1 MIRTQVGN
9 GKAVMNNGY
18 KRIEKEEISKLHFPS
33 EEVLVSEQEITR
45 RRLDLER
52 TPVLGNLDHIK
63 IKLFFEDERE
73 KLFVETT
80 VWAVTT
86 DRVVL
91 KQGVTIPIHRIF
103 KVF

>member
-1 MIRTQVGN
+1 MIRTQLVRE
-9 GKAVMNNGY
+9 KAVMNNGH
-18 KRIEKEEISKLHFPS
+18 KRIEEEEVSKLNFPS
-33 EEVLVSEQEITR
+33 DEVLFTEQEIAQR
-45 RRLDLER
+45 RIALER
-52 TPVLGNLDHIK
+52 APMLGNLDHIK

-91 KQGVTIPIHRIF
+91 KQGVTIPIHRIC
-103 KVF
+103 KVL

>member
-1 MIRTQVGN
+1 MIRTQLGRERTFIN
-9 GKAVMNNGY
+9 KGY
-18 KRIEKEEISKLHFPS
+18 KRIEKEEVSKLNFPS
-33 EEVLVSEQEITR
+33 EEVLFTEQEIAQR
-45 RRLDLER
+45 RIDLER
-52 TPVLGNLDHIK
+52 APVLGNLDHIK

-91 KQGVTIPIHRIF
+91 KQGVTIPIHRIY
-103 KVF
+103 KIN